1 MIAGVPKETYP
12 GERRVAVIPAV
23 VPSFAKLGVEVLM
36 ETGSGMA
43 AGFPDEAYVERG
55 ARIAP
60 AREDVF
66 AVADI
71 VLQVRSFASS
81 PTAPPPNLDLIRPGQ
96 IVVGFLDPIGAPAGI
111 KAVADRGAVAFA
123 LDLVPRITRAQS
135 MDALSSMA
143 TIIGYKAVL
152 LAADTTPRMFPMLMT
167 AGGTLAPARVFVIG
181 AGVAGLQAIA
191 TARRLGAVVEAYD
204 VRPAVKEQIES
215 LGAKFVELPLETA
228 GAQDKGGYAKAMD
241 EEFYRRQRDTMARAV
256 ATSDVV
262 ITTAAIPGKKA
273 PVLITVEMVHGMKPG
288 SVIVDVAAEQG
299 GNCALTRPGETVIVG
314 GVTVLGPV
322 NMASSVPTHASQMH
336 ARNVVNFLGLLI
348 KQGQLVVDMSDEIV
362 AETLVA
368 QGGDVVH
375 PRLREA
381 LGLKALA
388 ASPA

>member
-1 MIAGVPKETYP
+1 MIAGIPKETYP

-23 VPSFAKLGVEVLM
+23 LPALAKLGLDVLVEKDAGL
-36 ETGSGMA
+36 A
-43 AGFPDEAYVERG
+43 AGFPDESYVEKG

-60 AREDVF
+60 SREAVF
-66 AVADI
+66 SASDAI
-71 VLQVRSFASS
+71 LQVRSLASS
-81 PTAPPPNLDLIRPGQ
+81 PTAPPPKLDLLRRGQ
-96 IVVGFLDPIGAPAGI
+96 VVVGFLDPIGAPQGI
-111 KAVADRGAVAFA
+111 QAVAERGATAFA
-123 LDLVPRITRAQS
+123 LDLIPRITRAQS

-215 LGAKFVELPLETA
+215 LGAKFVELPIET
-228 GAQDKGGYAKAMD
+228 GDAQDKGGYAKAMD
-241 EEFYRRQRDTMARAV
+241 EDFYRRQRETMARAV
-256 ATSDVV
+256 AGADVV

-273 PVLITVEMVHGMKPG
+273 PVLITSDMVTGMRPG

-299 GNCALTRPGETVIVG
+299 GNCELTQPGETVVRG

-336 ARNVVNFLGLLI
+336 ARNTANFLA
-348 KQGQLVVDMSDEIV
+348 LVVKDGKLTVDMTDEIV
-362 AETLVA
+362 AGTLVA
-368 QGGDVVH
+368 RDGEVVH

-381 LGLKALA
+381 LGLPSLA
-388 ASPA
+388 PV